1 MKRER
6 LHHQWRD
13 LVAPEQL
20 DMKAPSQYCP
30 APSRTVCQVLATT
43 PQDG

>member
-20 DMKAPSQYCP
+20 DMKAPSQYRL
-30 APSRTVCQVLATT
+30 APS
-43 PQDG
+43 